1 MAPAPNATLG
11 HGVTAAQLTLD
22 QLVQVRILVP
32 QLEGGVRSREARSNS
47 SGAWLLGRLPF
58 FLHDFIAAGKLE
70 GMSMALL
77 EEYVTLPEAAQEI
90 GITPGRLRQML
101 RAGELEGEKVGPVW
115 VIPRSEVE
123 RLKNTPRTTGRPRI
137 GER

>member
-1 MAPAPNATLG
+1 
-11 HGVTAAQLTLD
+11 
-22 QLVQVRILVP
+22 
-32 QLEGGVRSREARSNS
+32 
-47 SGAWLLGRLPF
+47 
-58 FLHDFIAAGKLE
+58 
-70 GMSMALL
+70 MALL